1 MKTILKIILG
11 WIVGIILGWM
21 TIGIL
26 SIAVWDNLF
35 ITEPA
40 SVIIRI
46 FIIVCMI
53 LMPLSD

>member
-1 MKTILKIILG
+1 MKTILKIIVWGLI
-11 WIVGIILGWM
+11 WLV
-21 TIGIL
+21 L
-26 SIAVWDNLF
+26 SIMCIGLLSVVVWGNLF

-40 SVIIRI
+40 QIVIRI